1 MLGQESEI
9 WEVGRG
15 LIMIKVM
22 VVMMLM
28 MTEVRKTLNIC

>member
-28 MTEVRKTLNIC
+28 MTEVKKTLNIC